1 MKATRHEINEE
12 KNRKRAIKMKENQI
26 IEGGHCK
33 KTGVNG
39 QLLSEEIR
47 RYFCRK
53 RKRSVRNLLTILAGR
68 EIFFNQ
74 IDSHNLRSLRSSS
87 FTGHPKHRKDN
98 CCPRLDNRQI
108 KSPPRLVYTPRT
120 CSRAHTHSR
129 YLR

>member
-1 MKATRHEINEE
+1 MKATTSWNEE
-12 KNRKRAIKMKENQI
+12 KNRKGVIKTKENQI
-26 IEGGHCK
+26 IEGGHSK
-33 KTGVNG
+33 KPGVNG

-87 FTGHPKHRKDN
+87 FTGRPKHRKDN
-98 CCPRLDNRQI
+98 CCPRLDNRRI
-108 KSPPRLVYTPRT
+108 KSPPRLVYISRT

-129 YLR
+129 YLRW